1 MIRLEKGLIVPVCLK
16 VSCLNLLSRALFLI
30 GGTIFGSFLN
40 VIIYRMPRNLPFIRG
55 RSYCPKCR
63 KKISWY
69 DNIPLLS
76 FIVLKGRC
84 RNCRKKI
91 SFRYP
96 LVELLTG
103 VFFVLGAEMTGGLG
117 GLAVLGILRVWLITL
132 AMVAVFFIDLE
143 WQIIPDQIVFPLIL
157 VISFF
162 SLITTPQSLITNYLP
177 TAVLASAFFYFLHWL
192 TRGKGMGLGD
202 VKFVFLIGLILGYP
216 LAVVSLYL
224 AFLTG
229 AIAAVILILTGRA
242 IRKQRIAFGP
252 FLAMTC
258 LAVLFWG
265 EKILWLL
272 KKYF

>member
-1 MIRLEKGLIVPVCLK
+1 M
-16 VSCLNLLSRALFLI
+16 A
-30 GGTIFGSFLN
+30 
-40 VIIYRMPRNLPFIRG
+40 
-55 RSYCPKCR
+55 
-63 KKISWY
+63 
-69 DNIPLLS
+69 
-76 FIVLKGRC
+76 
-84 RNCRKKI
+84 
-91 SFRYP
+91 
-96 LVELLTG
+96 
-103 VFFVLGAEMTGGLG
+103 GGLE
-117 GLAVLGILRVWLITL
+117 GLEVLRILRVWLVTL

-157 VISFF
+157 VISLF
-162 SLITTPQSLITNYLP
+162 SLITTPQSLITNHLP
-177 TAVLASAFFYFLHWL
+177 TAVLAAAFFYFLHWI

-229 AIAAVILILTGRA
+229 AIVAVILILIGQANT
-242 IRKQRIAFGP
+242 KQRIAFGP
-252 FLAMTC
+252 FLAISC